1 MAGEFILIFGEIQ
14 AFSQVSLEAVCIKVY
29 LFLHWNSISDELI
42 VLSYYHKLS
51 GLKTTPSVVNT
62 KATLGTHVSKGLVLC
77 INYKFKQGT
86 LQFYPNLGAK
96 KSLEHAQA

>member
-1 MAGEFILIFGEIQ
+1 MIFGEIQ
-14 AFSQVSLEAVCIKVY
+14 AYSQVSLEANCSHKS
-29 LFLHWNSISDELI
+29 LLLQWNSISDELM

-62 KATLGTHVSKGLVLC
+62 KAILGTHLSKELVLC